1 MYKAY
6 TLLITNASA
15 HAKTAASAKEFAR
28 NKNGALLKEDTAP
41 AKFKPNFPLLPSFRS
56 ICDRTVFIRTLRKFA
71 PFSAFI
77 YGVLI
82 MKVIVNEGHKGF
94 LFKNGVFVKML
105 GAGRYFTFGG
115 KTIKVAEIG
124 DDEIN
129 VLATDTRI
137 FLRDPEFVA
146 QTVES
151 EAKSGELT
159 LHFVNGNY
167 VGKLS
172 AGKHFFWKENREHTF
187 VRVDLSNP
195 VFPEDFPDYLYSN
208 PLFSPY
214 VCKIEVSEKQKGL
227 LFYDKKFVK
236 LLDAGT
242 YYFVKGTVKVE
253 AEFVET
259 CLLQQDIVG
268 QEILTSDKVAL
279 RVNCVCSYKITDFIK
294 VKTQTDDYKNQL
306 HTAVQ
311 LALRDY
317 VGERRLDEILAAKNE
332 MSAYLKDRLKA
343 KGKELFLE
351 IDEAAVKDI
360 ILPGEIRDIMNTV
373 LVAEKRAQANVIT
386 RREEVASTRSLLNTA
401 HLMDENKTLYKLKEL
416 EYIERICEKV
426 GNINLN
432 GGGDLLSQLTAALGR
447 NNEK

>member
-1 MYKAY
+1 
-6 TLLITNASA
+6 
-15 HAKTAASAKEFAR
+15 
-28 NKNGALLKEDTAP
+28 
-41 AKFKPNFPLLPSFRS
+41 
-56 ICDRTVFIRTLRKFA
+56 
-71 PFSAFI
+71 
-77 YGVLI
+77 
-82 MKVIVNEGHKGF
+82 MKVIVNDGYKGF

-105 GAGRYFTFGG
+105 GAGKYGIFGG
-115 KTIKVAEIG
+115 KEISVAEVG

-129 VLATDTRI
+129 FPDKDTRI
-137 FLRDPEFVA
+137 FLRDPAFCA
-146 QTVES
+146 QTVDA

-167 VGKLS
+167 VGKLT
-172 AGKHFFWKENREHTF
+172 AGRHFFWTEDREHTF
-187 VRVDLSNP
+187 VRVNLSDP
-195 VFPEDFPDYLYSN
+195 EFPADFPAYLYSN

-227 LFYDKKFVK
+227 LYYDKKFVK

-253 AEFVET
+253 AETVET
-259 CLLQQDIVG
+259 CLQQQDIVG

-279 RVNCVCSYKITDFIK
+279 RVNCVCSYKITDFVK
-294 VKTQTDDYKNQL
+294 VKTQTDDYRAQL

-317 VGERRLDEILAAKNE
+317 VGERRLDEILAGKSE
-332 MSAYLKDRLKA
+332 MSAYLKDRVKA

-432 GGGDLLSQLTAALGR
+432 GGGDLLTQLTAALGR
-447 NNEK
+447 NDKK

>member
-1 MYKAY
+1 
-6 TLLITNASA
+6 
-15 HAKTAASAKEFAR
+15 
-28 NKNGALLKEDTAP
+28 
-41 AKFKPNFPLLPSFRS
+41 
-56 ICDRTVFIRTLRKFA
+56 
-71 PFSAFI
+71 
-77 YGVLI
+77 
-82 MKVIVNEGHKGF
+82 MKVIVNEGYKGF

-105 GAGRYFTFGG
+105 DAGKYGTFGG
-115 KTIKVAEIG
+115 KTVSVAEVG
-124 DDEIN
+124 DGEIN
-129 VLATDTRI
+129 VPNVDTQI
-137 FLRDPEFVA
+137 FLRDPAFA
-146 QTVES
+146 TQTVS
-151 EAKSGELT
+151 FEAKSGELT

-167 VGKLS
+167 VGKIT
-172 AGKHFFWKENREHTF
+172 AGKRFFWTENREHTF
-187 VRVDLSNP
+187 VRVDLANP
-195 VFPEDFPDYLYSN
+195 EFPADFPSYLYSN

-242 YYFVKGTVKVE
+242 YYFVKGAVKVE
-253 AEFVET
+253 AELVET
-259 CLLQQDIVG
+259 CLQQQDIVG
-268 QEILTSDKVAL
+268 QEILTADKVAL
-279 RVNCVCSYKITDFIK
+279 RVNCVCSYKITDYVK
-294 VKTQTDDYKNQL
+294 VKTQTDDFKTQL

-317 VGERRLDEILAAKNE
+317 VGERRLDEILAGKNE
-332 MSAYLKDRLKA
+332 MSAYLKDRLML
-343 KGKELFLE
+343 KGKELFLNVE
-351 IDEAAVKDI
+351 EAAVKDI

-432 GGGDLLSQLTAALGR
+432 GGGDLLTQLTAALGR
-447 NNEK
+447 NEK